1 MSPLVAVDDD
11 GDDDTAAVVDH
22 SIAAAIRADL
32 AARNRQVERITH
44 PDAPKWTVTY
54 RLPTDRTELAP
65 FFARQEKAEK
75 RRQEY
80 HFDAAV
86 LATFA
91 ESILFLDAPP
101 VGAGPCTFRD
111 SEVIE
116 LLGATSPTG
125 AVRAMYASDGIV
137 SSIAARLISAAG
149 YGSTDELLVDDAPDP
164 SRPG

>member
-1 MSPLVAVDDD
+1 MAVDDD
-11 GDDDTAAVVDH
+11 EDDVVIADH

-32 AARNRQVERITH
+32 AARGRKVERITH

-54 RLPTDRTELAP
+54 RLPTDRAELAP
-65 FFARQEKAEK
+65 FFARQERAEK
-75 RRQEY
+75 RKQEY

-86 LATFA
+86 LATFC
-91 ESILFLDAPP
+91 ESIEFLGSPP

-111 SEVIE
+111 TELVE
-116 LLGATSPTG
+116 LLGAASPTG

-149 YGSTDELLVDDAPDP
+149 YGTTDELLVDDAEDP
-164 SRPG
+164 SLPG